1 MIHIVDAYYQAVRTA
16 DAKALA
22 DLVHPDFVF
31 ICPNKDHVFSGVYI
45 GKQRFF
51 DEVFPHVFACIEP
64 AALTFCARHKI
75 VAASGNTVVA
85 MAQNDGFTLA
95 GERYDQTYVHIFELK
110 GDQVIKLTEVYDTAL
125 ANRAL
130 WGDID
135 KQNPTGLSAGLM
147 CRAQSV

>member
-1 MIHIVDAYYQAVRTA
+1 MNPELVDAYYQAVRTA
-16 DAKALA
+16 DAEALA

-31 ICPNKDHVFSGVYI
+31 ICPNQNHVFSGVYV

-64 AALTFCARHKI
+64 GALTFCARHKI

-85 MAQNDGFTLA
+85 MAQNEGFTRA
-95 GERYDQTYVHIFELK
+95 GEHYDQTYVHIFELK

-135 KQNPTGLSAGLM
+135 KLEPD
-147 CRAQSV
+147 RAFSWVDVPS